1 MTKVTTDDVQRL
13 ARLSN
18 VRIEASEEQELAER
32 IESVLSYV
40 EQLSELD
47 TENIEPTYQVTGL
60 KNIWVDD
67 IINQSEVSREQL
79 LELAGEN
86 NHQQQV
92 KVPKV
97 L

>member
-18 VRIEASEEQELAER
+18 VRIEASEQQELAER
-32 IESVLSYV
+32 IESILSYV

-60 KNIWVDD
+60 KNVWVEDVVD
-67 IINQSEVSREQL
+67 QSEVSRNQL

-86 NHQQQV
+86 NYQQQV